1 MTSQIAEA
9 VRISQSPEVPIGEHS
24 RIASSDTETPTLRP
38 STYPSSEINKIAVS
52 APTFIPRSRSSLG
65 SFPQEKIIIPLDD
78 LSDHGSASEET
89 PGSSIRNSTV
99 ALPDVSPVPPYDY
112 SHRSPSMPV
121 FTRQPGVRSAVIPER
136 HLPDLS
142 PERSRYAPLAYPNE
156 MLLQQQ
162 HGSGRYHSRI
172 NDDSLGRRQQ
182 VQPGPTKWE
191 LKMENLLHNLSSRQM
206 QQESSNQEIRLLRQ
220 EVTSLQQHLQEARHR
235 AYAAQSAVAEK
246 QSHVEQLSTRIGES
260 ARTSQMYEGSLAAR
274 NADLAY
280 CRGRIEHLES
290 ILLANQKFIGD
301 LQAKVSIRSNVDI
314 LLRPTM

>member
-1 MTSQIAEA
+1 
-9 VRISQSPEVPIGEHS
+9 
-24 RIASSDTETPTLRP
+24 
-38 STYPSSEINKIAVS
+38 
-52 APTFIPRSRSSLG
+52 
-65 SFPQEKIIIPLDD
+65 
-78 LSDHGSASEET
+78 
-89 PGSSIRNSTV
+89 
-99 ALPDVSPVPPYDY
+99 
-112 SHRSPSMPV
+112 
-121 FTRQPGVRSAVIPER
+121 
-136 HLPDLS
+136 
-142 PERSRYAPLAYPNE
+142 
-156 MLLQQQ
+156 
-162 HGSGRYHSRI
+162 
-172 NDDSLGRRQQ
+172 
-182 VQPGPTKWE
+182 
-191 LKMENLLHNLSSRQM
+191 MENLLHNLSSRQM